1 MMRHTPYIILMIAF
15 AVGCMTASAQ
25 RQRTTRT
32 GRLQPIEQTNA
43 TINDDAIAHD
53 TITHGLDCVVHLSGY
68 DKPITA
74 SRETLH
80 AENLT
85 DSLVITS
92 VECEITYLDNQ
103 RRQLHKRTVT
113 LRDEIKPG
121 QTEML
126 SFPTWDIQRSFY
138 YRLSVKPRRQATP
151 YDVQFNILS
160 ITCHKKSQQ

>member
-1 MMRHTPYIILMIAF
+1 MRPTLPLLLFIA
-15 AVGCMTASAQ
+15 AICCITAAAQ

-32 GRLQPIEQTNA
+32 GRLTPTAPTAITA
-43 TINDDAIAHD
+43 TTADTTTGGD
-53 TITHGLDCVVHLSGY
+53 TITHDLGRYIHLAGY
-68 DKPITA
+68 DKPLTA

-92 VECEITYLDNQ
+92 VECEITYLDS
-103 RRQLHKRTVT
+103 RGRQLHRRTVT
-113 LRDEIKPG
+113 LHDEIQPR

-126 SFPTWDIQRSFY
+126 SFPTWDLQRSFY

-151 YDVQFNILS
+151 YDVKFNILS
-160 ITCHKKSQQ
+160 ITCHKNPQP